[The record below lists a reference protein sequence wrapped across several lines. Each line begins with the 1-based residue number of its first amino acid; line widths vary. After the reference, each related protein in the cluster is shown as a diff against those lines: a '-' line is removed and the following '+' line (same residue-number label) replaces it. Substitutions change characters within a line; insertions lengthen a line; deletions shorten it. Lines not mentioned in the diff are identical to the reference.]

1 MAKHVHECHDV
12 GGLGQAHPTFQSH
25 IIMIQELGETPFK
38 TNDQINVFN
47 VALNGLDLEQM
58 VHRL

>member
-1 MAKHVHECHDV
+1 
-12 GGLGQAHPTFQSH
+12 
-25 IIMIQELGETPFK
+25 MIQELGETTFK

-58 VHRL
+58 VYRL

>member
-1 MAKHVHECHDV
+1 VAKHAQECHNV
-12 GGLGQAHPTFQSH
+12 GGLGQAHPTFPSH
-25 IIMIQELGETPFK
+25 IIMIQELGETTFK

-58 VHRL
+58 VYRL